1 MDETKENLP
10 EIVEHGIKR
19 TATVQRRAMGK
30 KLKLENQNGQVWGKE
45 RSHWFLQP
53 NVNYVDESVRVE
65 DLENSQRLRD
75 GKERI

>member
-1 MDETKENLP
+1 MWGEEGS
-10 EIVEHGIKR
+10 HG
-19 TATVQRRAMGK
+19 
-30 KLKLENQNGQVWGKE
+30 
-45 RSHWFLQP
+45 FLQP